1 MCFLHRIKSIYL
13 QTISKFCHRNIS
25 CASVL
30 FYRSRSKSS
39 GSRGS
44 NNKRLPHD
52 MNKKGLT
59 KLYNSK
65 VTKVESYSRPLN
77 GFLGKIGIKHTGVV
91 ATTKNGGKFLVHKG
105 PGYGKSSS
113 TVVVDAKH
121 MSNKWTKTGEKT
133 ASGGKTI
140 SDVMKDG
147 YVNKK
152 SVFRRRFKNRHIIYE
167 LKKQAVQSK

>member
-1 MCFLHRIKSIYL
+1 NKEILPQELIMHCSRILVILILVSISDAWFFRRNKSF
-13 QTISKFCHRNIS
+13 S
-25 CASVL
+25 
-30 FYRSRSKSS
+30 
-39 GSRGS
+39 
-44 NNKRLPHD
+44 HD
-52 MNKKGLT
+52 MNKKSLT

-65 VTKVESYSRPLN
+65 VTKVESVSRPLN

-113 TVVVDAKH
+113 TVVVNAKH
-121 MSNKWTKTGEKT
+121 MSNKWKKTGEKT
-133 ASGGKTI
+133 APVGKTI

-152 SVFRRRFKNRHIIYE
+152 YGFLPNQKICWGASKNIMKNADRQ
-167 LKKQAVQSK
+167 KRSC